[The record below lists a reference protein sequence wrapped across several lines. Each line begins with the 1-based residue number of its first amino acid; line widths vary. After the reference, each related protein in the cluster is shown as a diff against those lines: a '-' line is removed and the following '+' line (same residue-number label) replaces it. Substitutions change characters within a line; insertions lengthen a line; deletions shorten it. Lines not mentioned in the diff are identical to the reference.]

1 MIDGPADTSASV
13 AAPTPTQNAPD
24 VGNVPTIIPTPK
36 PEGDKGGP
44 QLSAIEQAS
53 KTAREKLAAGGTST
67 IEDDPAVVKP
77 KKEPVRAEGRFT
89 GQHAKTL
96 KEPVPT
102 GAEPRGAPTPEGG
115 QEGGDDDLGPDGG
128 GEPEAGAE
136 PIEGKPAPK
145 PKAGEEPAEPVEG
158 AEDEPGPDGED
169 EGFTVELPGRREGE
183 KVSLVVDDEETAN
196 VLKMHANSFQRR
208 QQLESERAEVT
219 AMKTDYDELKDIME
233 ADPAGFA
240 LDTFGADP
248 ETAERVA
255 LTLLSDPRVWERV
268 KERVTKWED
277 PDILD
282 TERTKIENQNLKAKE
297 SLREQIEETRAVSK
311 NLREVQV
318 SVAALIPPDMAEDE
332 QAIFF
337 RDALRDLKEFA
348 DRNRRMT
355 LDIADI
361 PLILA
366 SSGRLKA
373 HKIDPL
379 TAADRIN
386 EARSGTRRP
395 APAGGKPPA
404 TSATVPAKKPAGS
417 PPPPKTGKEMVKGS
431 RARRAAA
438 SSPTGAGSPTSAV
451 TPPPGQS
458 IEERLK
464 WHREQGA
471 KGRTLTR

>member
-1 MIDGPADTSASV
+1 MIDGTDTSASV
-13 AAPTPTQNAPD
+13 PAPTPTDAKPD
-24 VGNVPTIIPTPK
+24 TGTVPTIVPTPK
-36 PEGDKGGP
+36 ADDDKGP

-53 KTAREKLAAGGTST
+53 KTARDKLASGVSNTVEDQPAKVKPRESDTGKFKPTEKIGKQQGDGTVGDST
-67 IEDDPAVVKP
+67 KPKPGQAAPADDPEAG
-77 KKEPVRAEGRFT
+77 EG
-89 GQHAKTL
+89 
-96 KEPVPT
+96 E
-102 GAEPRGAPTPEGG
+102 
-115 QEGGDDDLGPDGG
+115 
-128 GEPEAGAE
+128 EPEAV
-136 PIEGKPAPK
+136 
-145 PKAGEEPAEPVEG
+145 AEPVEG
-158 AEDEPGPDGED
+158 KEKPKPKVEGEAAAEGEDGEPKPEGEAD
-169 EGFTVELPGRREGE
+169 EDQGFEVELSGRREGE
-183 KVSLVVDDEETAN
+183 KVKIIVEDEETAN
-196 VLKMHANSFQRR
+196 VLKMHENSFVRR
-208 QQLESERAEVT
+208 QALEKERTEVA
-219 AMKTDYDELKDIME
+219 AMKTDYEELKEIIE

-240 LDTFGADP
+240 LDSFSQDP
-248 ETAERVA
+248 AAAERVA
-255 LTLLSDPRVWERV
+255 LTLLSDPRVWDKVKDRV
-268 KERVTKWED
+268 MRWDD

-282 TERTKIENQNLKAKE
+282 SERTKIENQNLKAKNE
-297 SLREQIEETRAVSK
+297 LRDSIEEQRAVSK

-332 QAIFF
+332 QTIFF
-337 RDALRDLKEFA
+337 RDALRDLKEYA

-366 SSGRLKA
+366 STGRLKA

-379 TAADRIN
+379 SAADKIN

-395 APAGGKPPA
+395 AAAGEKPPA

-417 PPPPKTGKEMVKGS
+417 PPPQKTGKEMVQGS

-451 TPPPGQS
+451 APPPGQT

-464 WHREQGA
+464 WHRDQSA

>member
-1 MIDGPADTSASV
+1 MIDGPVDTSASV
-13 AAPTPTQNAPD
+13 PAPTPTNGAPD
-24 VGNVPTIIPTPK
+24 VGSAPTLVPTPK
-36 PEGDKGGP
+36 PAAGDQGP

-53 KTAREKLAAGGTST
+53 KTARDKLASGVSNTVEDQPAKIKPRESDTGKFKPTEKIGDPGDGTAGDST
-67 IEDDPAVVKP
+67 KGKEKPAP
-77 KKEPVRAEGRFT
+77 QA
-89 GQHAKTL
+89 
-96 KEPVPT
+96 
-102 GAEPRGAPTPEGG
+102 G
-115 QEGGDDDLGPDGG
+115 QEGAGDKADEDAG
-128 GEPEAGAE
+128 GEPEAGKE
-136 PIEGKPAPK
+136 PVEGKPAPK
-145 PKAGEEPAEPVEG
+145 AGEAVEG
-158 AEDEPGPDGED
+158 EEGGEGED

-219 AMKTDYDELKDIME
+219 AMKTDYEELKDIME

-240 LDTFGADP
+240 LDTFSEDP

-268 KERVTKWED
+268 KDRVTKWED
-277 PDILD
+277 PDVLD

-297 SLREQIEETRAVSK
+297 GLRQQIEETRAVSK
-311 NLREVQV
+311 NLRDVQV
-318 SVAALIPPDMAEDE
+318 SIAALIPPEMAEDE

-337 RDALRDLKEFA
+337 RDSLRDLKEYA

-366 SSGRLKA
+366 STGRLKA

-386 EARSGTRRP
+386 EARSGPRRP
-395 APAGGKPPA
+395 AAAGEKPPA

-438 SSPTGAGSPTSAV
+438 SSPTGAGSPSSAV

-471 KGRTLTR
+471 KGRALTR